1 MLALESSSGMN
12 DLDWPLLE
20 PAPPLFLVDSCGL
33 GAKELVIRYQSPI
46 GPVCPPSATSG
57 AWYGVRHRMVGAWKR
72 WSRGIHIG

>member
-20 PAPPLFLVDSCGL
+20 PAPLFLVDSCGL
-33 GAKELVIRYQSPI
+33 GAKELVIRYQSQI
-46 GPVCPPSATSG
+46 GLVGLLNATAG
-57 AWYGVRHRMVGAWKR
+57 AWYGGGYRMIGAWKR